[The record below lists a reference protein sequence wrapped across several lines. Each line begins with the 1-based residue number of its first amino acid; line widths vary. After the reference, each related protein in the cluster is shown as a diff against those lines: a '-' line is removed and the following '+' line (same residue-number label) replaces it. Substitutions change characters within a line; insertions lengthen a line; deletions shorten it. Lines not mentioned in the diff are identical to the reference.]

1 MNNLLVTKDFQ
12 TFINGVS
19 INSYIEVYDLY
30 QAASGNKESQTTY
43 TVEECR
49 GSEDIL
55 IIYKPTNNA
64 IRLTP
69 KARAY
74 FLEWIE
80 HNLMNDLDAE
90 TYWGLEHAKS
100 RSELE

>member
-30 QAASGNKESQTTY
+30 QTASGNEESQTTY

-74 FLEWIE
+74 FPEWIE
-80 HNLMNDLDAE
+80 YNLMNDLDAE
-90 TYWGLEHAKS
+90 TYLGLEHAK
-100 RSELE
+100 END

>member
-30 QAASGNKESQTTY
+30 QTASGNEESQTTY

-55 IIYKPTNNA
+55 IIYSSFGF
-64 IRLTP
+64 RL
-69 KARAY
+69 
-74 FLEWIE
+74 
-80 HNLMNDLDAE
+80 
-90 TYWGLEHAKS
+90 
-100 RSELE
+100 

>member
-30 QAASGNKESQTTY
+30 QTASGNEESQTTY

-69 KARAY
+69 KARVY
-74 FLEWIE
+74 FPEWIE

-90 TYWGLEHAKS
+90 TYWGLEHAK
-100 RSELE
+100 END

>member
-30 QAASGNKESQTTY
+30 QTASGNEESQTTC

-55 IIYKPTNNA
+55 IIYKPIT
-64 IRLTP
+64 
-69 KARAY
+69 
-74 FLEWIE
+74 
-80 HNLMNDLDAE
+80 
-90 TYWGLEHAKS
+90 KS
-100 RSELE
+100 FNFY

>member
-12 TFINGVS
+12 TFINGLCV
-19 INSYIEVYDLY
+19 NNYVEVYDLY
-30 QAASGNKESQTTY
+30 QAASRNEEIQTTY
-43 TVEECR
+43 TVEECK

-74 FLEWIE
+74 FPEWIE

-90 TYWGLEHAKS
+90 TYWGIEHAKANN
-100 RSELE
+100 

>member
-30 QAASGNKESQTTY
+30 QAASGNKEIQTTY
-43 TVEECR
+43 TVEECK

-55 IIYKPTNNA
+55 IIKPTNNA

-69 KARAY
+69 KSSAY
-74 FLEWIE
+74 FPEWIE

-90 TYWGLEHAKS
+90 TYWGMEHAK
-100 RSELE
+100 ENN

>member
-30 QAASGNKESQTTY
+30 QTASGNEESQTTY

-74 FLEWIE
+74 FPEWIE
-80 HNLMNDLDAE
+80 NNLMNDLDAE
-90 TYWGLEHAKS
+90 TYWGLEHAK
-100 RSELE
+100 END

>member
-30 QAASGNKESQTTY
+30 QTASGNEESQTTY

-74 FLEWIE
+74 FPEWIE
-80 HNLMNDLDAE
+80 YNLMNDLDAE
-90 TYWGLEHAKS
+90 KYWGLEHAK
-100 RSELE
+100 END